1 MSIYPPAL
9 INIAL
14 AFIALGLY
22 IVGSRRFYLD
32 RHPFL
37 IFLLTAVLVDAVTAV
52 LASFGITPTTQ
63 LPYSDFVP
71 WRSKLFLA
79 HMFMASFGFFGFIVV
94 MGILLVKGT
103 RLPYPKLR
111 VFQYKVLLPIWI
123 VGEGI
128 ALTNA
133 LGKVLFRIR
142 IYDYI

>member
-1 MSIYPPAL
+1 MAIYPPAL

-22 IVGSRRFYLD
+22 VVGSYRFFKD

-37 IFLLTAVLVDAVTAV
+37 VFLVVAVAVDATTAL

-71 WRSKLFLA
+71 WSSKLFLA
-79 HMFMASFGFFGFIVV
+79 HMVFAGFGFFGFIAV
-94 MGILLVKGT
+94 MVTLLVRGT
-103 RLPYPKLR
+103 RRPYPRLR
-111 VFQYKVLLPIWI
+111 VFQFRVLLPVW
-123 VGEGI
+123 VLGEGI

-133 LGKVLFRIR
+133 LIKALFRFR
-142 IYDYI
+142 IYDYW